1 MSEGEDTK
9 DVEKLR
15 AFTETE
21 TYNYNYG
28 LFLRIGPHLNCALE
42 IYKNGSAKADWSQ
55 DLRAALKELDMPKTN
70 VAPASLSNNEI
81 RRIMLQYFY
90 NRNKNATSAHGKKGS
105 AVKISDVKKQLKAA
119 HGLSQQEVQS
129 NLTYLISQGWV
140 EEDAVEKSFTA
151 PGGTVI
157 PSSTSFYRITAAGI
171 DKIEGPGE
179 FTMPKFHG
187 IKIEATGQNIIT
199 LGDGNQINAKFTELG
214 QSLMELRDAITASN
228 ATESDKMTFVADIE
242 TIQSQLAKTEPSKGI
257 IRAAWEA
264 VKGAATIDGCESLVQ
279 KIVGLIGGFL

>member
-1 MSEGEDTK
+1 MP
-9 DVEKLR
+9 R
-15 AFTETE
+15 
-21 TYNYNYG
+21 
-28 LFLRIGPHLNCALE
+28 
-42 IYKNGSAKADWSQ
+42 AKAS
-55 DLRAALKELDMPKTN
+55 RVVP
-70 VAPASLSNNEI
+70 SNNEI

-90 NRNKNATSAHGKKGS
+90 DRNKNATSARGKKGS
-105 AVKISDVKKQLKAA
+105 AVKISDVKRELKASHA
-119 HGLSQQEVQS
+119 LQQQEVQS

-214 QSLMELRDAITASN
+214 QSLLELRDAIAASN
-228 ATESDKMTFVADIE
+228 SKESDKMTLVADIE
-242 TIQSQLAKTEPSKGI
+242 TIQTQLAKSEPNRGI
-257 IRAAWEA
+257 IRAAWET
-264 VKGAATIDGCESLVQ
+264 VKGAATIDGCASLFQ
-279 KIVGLIGGFL
+279 KVAGLIGGFL